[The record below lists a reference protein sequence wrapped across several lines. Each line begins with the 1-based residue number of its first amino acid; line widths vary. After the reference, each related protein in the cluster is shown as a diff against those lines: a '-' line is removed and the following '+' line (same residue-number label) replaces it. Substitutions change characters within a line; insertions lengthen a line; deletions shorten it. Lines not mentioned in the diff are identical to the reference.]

1 MKRIPIPEGLPPQ
14 ESRTYYLLRN
24 KILTPS
30 QLEQALRAPLTLQ
43 QKRGL
48 AEETQ
53 RLYKAGQYLYYLTP
67 SERIPAQALKDAAQE
82 TLSSYGIQIRKAG

>member
-1 MKRIPIPEGLPPQ
+1 MPIPEGLPPQ

-30 QLEQALRAPLTLQ
+30 QLEQALQAPLTLKE
-43 QKRGL
+43 KRGL
-48 AEETQ
+48 AEKTQ

-67 SERIPAQALKDAAQE
+67 SEKVPIQALRDVAQE